1 MKEVVQMSRILML
14 AIALSGAA
22 CTGEGADARDAPSSD
37 TRDAPMRDTAPA
49 SGDTLMAR
57 DTMLDRKSVV

>member
-1 MKEVVQMSRILML
+1 MSRILML

-57 DTMLDRKSVV
+57 DTMLP